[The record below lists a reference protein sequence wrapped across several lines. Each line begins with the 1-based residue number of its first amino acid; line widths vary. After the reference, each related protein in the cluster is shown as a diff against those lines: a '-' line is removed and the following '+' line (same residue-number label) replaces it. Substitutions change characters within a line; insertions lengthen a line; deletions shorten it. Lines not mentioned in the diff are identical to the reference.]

1 MKKSRSRELLQDDLV
16 RRWFENLQARSTISA
31 DIRLKTLALYC
42 KDNNVSPRDIL
53 KQAQDTTLKHN
64 FEDYVRSLE
73 RNGKAGSYIV
83 KFKFVL
89 KSWPD
94 YNDIEYRLKIN
105 IRGEHETPTTMNE
118 RIPLKE
124 ELTKILMFADSRTK
138 VSISIMAFSGC
149 RPETLGNYLGSDGLT
164 LSDLDDLDIDN
175 LKFTRTPSK
184 MVVRSSLSKAKHQY
198 FTFLSAEAQKNI
210 ETYLKERRNQNE
222 ELTMKSPLI
231 QLDLRKQFNYQGK
244 KNEDRLKDRKS
255 GNKFLRT
262 MLITRRIKEAIRKAG
277 YDFRPYVLRAYFIT
291 ALDNAEN
298 KMLISHNWRLFF
310 EGHKGDIS
318 ARYSVNKGRL
328 PDDMLEDMRA
338 AFKRCLP
345 LMSTEN
351 VVLKDISE
359 NDERNNLMNVIL
371 KQDGGKQF
379 YKLFVQF
386 VQSSPEAYRF
396 FQQVGEQELEKRD
409 KFHSQ

>member
-124 ELTKILMFADSRTK
+124 ELTKILMFADSRQK
-138 VSISIMAFSGC
+138 
-149 RPETLGNYLGSDGLT
+149 Y
-164 LSDLDDLDIDN
+164 
-175 LKFTRTPSK
+175 
-184 MVVRSSLSKAKHQY
+184 Q
-198 FTFLSAEAQKNI
+198 FL
-210 ETYLKERRNQNE
+210 
-222 ELTMKSPLI
+222 
-231 QLDLRKQFNYQGK
+231 
-244 KNEDRLKDRKS
+244 
-255 GNKFLRT
+255 
-262 MLITRRIKEAIRKAG
+262 
-277 YDFRPYVLRAYFIT
+277 
-291 ALDNAEN
+291 
-298 KMLISHNWRLFF
+298 
-310 EGHKGDIS
+310 
-318 ARYSVNKGRL
+318 
-328 PDDMLEDMRA
+328 
-338 AFKRCLP
+338 
-345 LMSTEN
+345 
-351 VVLKDISE
+351 
-359 NDERNNLMNVIL
+359 
-371 KQDGGKQF
+371 
-379 YKLFVQF
+379 
-386 VQSSPEAYRF
+386 
-396 FQQVGEQELEKRD
+396 
-409 KFHSQ
+409 